1 MRTLQIRSPLRAA
14 LALLVFTG
22 SAAAAQDPSSAL
34 LNDMEVRQLVARA
47 EPADHARLGAH
58 FAALAEQYTAAAKR
72 HTSMSQGFGGNPNRN
87 LGSGMS
93 AHCTRLAELNTQ
105 SATTVR
111 ELVTYHQTLAAG
123 VPAAPPRDAARFHAG
138 AGAPAPSEQE
148 ISALAAQAST
158 PAEHRALEEYFLTL
172 AKQYTAEADAHASFA
187 MVYRGARVTQ
197 PGAQHDRLA
206 GLSREA
212 AKEATTAAAM
222 HKELAFVPR

>member
-1 MRTLQIRSPLRAA
+1 MSTLQFRSPLRVA

-22 SAAAAQDPSSAL
+22 SAAAQDPSSAL
-34 LNDMEVRQLVARA
+34 LNDVEVRQLVARA
-47 EPADHARLGAH
+47 EPGDHARLSAH
-58 FAALAEQYTAAAKR
+58 FAALAEQYTAGAKR
-72 HTSMSQGFGGNPNRN
+72 HAAMSQSFSGNPNRT

-105 SATTVR
+105 SATTAR

-138 AGAPAPSEQE
+138 AGAPAPSELE
-148 ISALAAQAST
+148 IAALAAKAST

-172 AKQYTAEADAHASFA
+172 AKRYTGEADAHASFA
-187 MVYRGARVTQ
+187 LAYRGARVTQ
-197 PGAQHDRLA
+197 PGAHHERLA
-206 GLSREA
+206 VLSREA